1 MPSHTETKS
10 LPYTPE
16 QMYNLVIDVDRY
28 PEFLPW
34 CIACRVR
41 KRQEE
46 LLVADLIIGF
56 KMIRERFT
64 SRVTM
69 KRPSEIDVEY
79 VEGPLKHLE
88 NAWRFEPE
96 GSGCRIHFSVD
107 FEFRSK
113 VLQRLI
119 GGLFHHAYMRMVA
132 AFEARAHALYG
143 GEVSQAAPRA
153 AADLSDRQVPGR

>member
-1 MPSHTETKS
+1 MPSHAETRL

-16 QMYNLVIDVDRY
+16 QMYNLVIDVGRY

-34 CIACRVR
+34 CIACRIRER
-41 KRQEE
+41 KED
-46 LLVADLIIGF
+46 LLVADLVIGF

-69 KRPSEIDVEY
+69 TRPSQIDVEY

-119 GGLFHHAYMRMVA
+119 GGLFHHAYMRMVS

-143 GEVSQAAPRA
+143 KKMAQAAPRA
-153 AADLSDRQVPGR
+153 AADLSDTQVPGR